1 MINLADDGYCF
12 VCGDR
17 NPVGLRLKFSFDG
30 KTIKTYFI
38 PGKEHQGY
46 KDIVHGGI
54 ISTLLDEAMVKL
66 ALARGIPAVTASM
79 EIRLRKALY
88 IGEKVKVE
96 AEVLKDT
103 RKVLEI
109 NAKVTTDKDE
119 IIANAR
125 GKLLKIKGSTIKI

>member
-1 MINLADDGYCF
+1 MKKTMNLADDGYCF

-17 NPVGLRLKFSFDG
+17 NPIGLKLKFSFEG

-38 PGKEHQGY
+38 PRKEHQGY

-66 ALARGIPAVTASM
+66 ALAMDITAVTASM
-79 EIRLRKALY
+79 EIRLKRALY
-88 IGEKVKVE
+88 IGERIKIE

-103 RKVLEI
+103 RKILEMTARI
-109 NAKVTTDKDE
+109 ITDNNE
-119 IIANAR
+119 IVAIAR
-125 GKLLKIKGSTIKI
+125 GKLLKIKTL